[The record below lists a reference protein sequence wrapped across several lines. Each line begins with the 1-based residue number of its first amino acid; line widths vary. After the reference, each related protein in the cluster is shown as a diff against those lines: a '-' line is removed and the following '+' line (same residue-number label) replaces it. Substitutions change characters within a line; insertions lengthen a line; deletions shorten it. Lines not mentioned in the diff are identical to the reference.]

1 MDKGILRIIDANYNR
16 VLEGIR
22 VCEEIT
28 RFVLSAR
35 LLTASFKYTRHTIVA
50 TMKKWHIQ
58 KHALLDSRNSQN
70 DVGKPSARAE
80 LTRLDYKDIFYANI
94 QRSKESVRVLEEC
107 AKLNNKA
114 IARLFKDIRYR
125 LYEIEKKTH
134 SKL

>member
-28 RFVLSAR
+28 RFVLSSR
-35 LLTASFKYTRHTIVA
+35 LLTASFKNARHSIVA
-50 TMKKWHIQ
+50 AMRTWRIE
-58 KHALLDSRNSQN
+58 KHALLDSRNSLN
-70 DVGKPSARAE
+70 DVGKPSVKTE
-80 LTRLDYKDIFYANI
+80 LIRLDYKDIFYANI
-94 QRSKESVRVLEEC
+94 QRAKESVRVLEEC